1 MNIFTLEQIKTALKL
16 LHYYLAIVVASLLV
30 GCVEKP
36 LSNVGETETETEFG
50 RADKI
55 YMNGNILTM
64 DGDTPVYA
72 EAVATLDNKI
82 VFVGARDE
90 ALSRYPAAQQRDLDG
105 KALLPGFLDAHG
117 HFMFALNMVNQ
128 VNVANPPV
136 GPVVDIPSTVAAL
149 EAFQAEAQI
158 PDGGWIVG
166 WGYDQEGLEEG
177 RHMTRVDLDE
187 HFPDHKVILIHVS
200 GHGAVLN
207 SQALAFSGVDE
218 NTETPAGGVILRLP
232 GSNEPA
238 GLLMETAYLPV
249 FANLPQ
255 PSESELLELMK
266 PAQMMYASEGYTHA
280 HEGFTHMKDLDFLRR
295 AAAEGTIFLD
305 LVTLPAFT
313 EAEKW
318 MRDPTYKFGEYNNG
332 LKLQGIK
339 FTQDGSPQGKTAHVT
354 TPYLTGGPAGEENWL
369 GETTQP
375 KDDFIEQ
382 VKEALDAG
390 LQVFVHANGDATID
404 QAIEA
409 VEAASITAADDRRT
423 VVIHSQFQRP
433 EHLDSYVRLGMSPA
447 YFTNHTF
454 FWGDVHVRNIGR
466 EKAEFISP
474 VKSAKAKNLVY
485 SNHTDFNI
493 TPLNPFFVMWTAM
506 SRESKSGDVIGEKE
520 RVDAYTALQG
530 LTTGP
535 AWQIFEENRKGM
547 IKEGLLAD
555 FVILSADPVEV
566 GVRGIRDIEVVETIK
581 EGKSIYVAP

>member
-1 MNIFTLEQIKTALKL
+1 MKVAGL
-16 LHYYLAIVVASLLV
+16 YLTVVTVLILS
-30 GCVEKP
+30 GCGEKSAP
-36 LSNVGETETETEFG
+36 EISD
-50 RADKI
+50 ADMI
-55 YMNGNILTM
+55 YLNGDILTMNGN
-64 DGDTPVYA
+64 TPAYA
-72 EAVATLDNKI
+72 EAVATLDGEI
-82 VFVGARDE
+82 VFVGDRDE
-90 ALSRYPAAQQRDLDG
+90 ALLRYPAARQRDLNG
-105 KALLPGFLDAHG
+105 NALLPGFLDPHG

-128 VNVANPPV
+128 ANVANPPV
-136 GPVVDIPSTVAAL
+136 GPAVDIPSTIAAL
-149 EAFQAEAQI
+149 EAFQVEAQV

-166 WGYDQEGLEEG
+166 WGYDQDGLKEG
-177 RHMTRVDLDE
+177 RHMTKSDLDE
-187 HFPDHKVILIHVS
+187 HFPDHKVMLIHVS

-218 NTETPAGGVILRLP
+218 NTETPVGGVILRLP
-232 GSNEPA
+232 DSNEPA

-255 PSESELLELMK
+255 PSASELLELMQ

-280 HEGFTHMKDLDFLRR
+280 AEGFTHIKDVEFLRL
-295 AAAEGTIFLD
+295 AAAEKTIFLD
-305 LVTLPAFT
+305 IVALPAFT
-313 EAEKW
+313 EAQTW
-318 MRDPTYKFGEYNNG
+318 MNDPDFEFGEYRDG

-339 FTQDGSPQGKTAHVT
+339 FTQDGSPQGKTAHVV
-354 TPYLTGGPAGEENWL
+354 TPYLTGGPGGEENWR

-375 KDDFIEQ
+375 KEDFSAQ
-382 VKEALDAG
+382 VKTALDAG
-390 LQVFVHANGDATID
+390 LQVFIHANGDATID
-404 QAIEA
+404 QTIAA
-409 VEAASITAADDRRT
+409 VEAAGVTAADDRRT

-433 EHLDSYVRLGMSPA
+433 EHLDSYARLGMSPS

-474 VKSAKAKNLVY
+474 VKSATAKGLVY

-493 TPLNPFFVMWTAM
+493 TPLDPFFVMWTAM
-506 SRESKSGDVIGEKE
+506 ARETKSGDVLGENE

-535 AWQIFEENRKGM
+535 AWQVFEENRKGM

-555 FVILSADPVEV
+555 FVILSADPVKA
-566 GVRGIRDIEVVETIK
+566 GVNGIREIEVLETIK